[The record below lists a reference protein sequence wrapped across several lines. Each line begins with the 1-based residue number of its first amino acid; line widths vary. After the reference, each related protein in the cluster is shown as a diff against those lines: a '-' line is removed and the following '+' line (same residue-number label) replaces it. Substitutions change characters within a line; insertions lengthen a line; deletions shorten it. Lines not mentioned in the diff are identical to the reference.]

1 MLLLLLLLSQV
12 MLMLDKFF
20 HGALQEADVLL
31 DGEQRLKALG
41 ERLRQQLDLMLLQL
55 HSHIVL
61 ARGLGLPQIISHSR
75 RRRHRRRRLQKVRT
89 ATVHPAL
96 LLLQGRSLVQNPN
109 LHLQLIHLTLQYLD
123 LSSSRRSRLEGKPRK
138 RVVGG
143 EGPLAQAAMMVGGH
157 HGPNTVD
164 KAPVQPS
171 A

>member
-1 MLLLLLLLSQV
+1 MLLLLLLLSEV

-75 RRRHRRRRLQKVRT
+75 RRHRRRRLQKVRT

-96 LLLQGRSLVQNPN
+96 LLLLLQGRSLVQNPN
-109 LHLQLIHLTLQYLD
+109 LYLQLIHLTLQYLN

-143 EGPLAQAAMMVGGH
+143 EGALAQAAMMVGGH
-157 HGPNTVD
+157 YAVH
-164 KAPVQPS
+164 KAPV
-171 A
+171 